1 MGNRRAA
8 VVDDQPVLTEAGRV
22 MDKAIGALET
32 VRVPVTDPLNLTLHF
47 LTAMRVHKK
56 EPPHFADE

>member
-1 MGNRRAA
+1 
-8 VVDDQPVLTEAGRV
+8 